1 VTIISTLKTIKIQN
15 LVGAPNERS
24 QVCEERF
31 LRFRAAVESGER
43 VELAARQYA
52 IAGQGGTVIDGSR
65 GQIDPNVSV
74 LRGPDGA
81 EAIGEGRGRFGL

>member
-1 VTIISTLKTIKIQN
+1 M
-15 LVGAPNERS
+15 
-24 QVCEERF
+24 
-31 LRFRAAVESGER
+31 ESGER

-52 IAGQGGTVIDGSR
+52 IAGQGGTIIDGSR

-74 LRGPDGA
+74 FHGPDGA

>member
-1 VTIISTLKTIKIQN
+1 MTIISTLKIQN

-24 QVCEERF
+24 QVYEERF

-43 VELAARQYA
+43 VELAARQYT
-52 IAGQGGTVIDGSR
+52 IAGQGGTIIDGSR

-74 LRGPDGA
+74 FRGPDGA
-81 EAIGEGRGRFGL
+81 EAIGEARGRFGL